1 MPFTSSTQ
9 QLLAYLEAALEGLR
23 ELRAWLLGEE
33 EPQLLQ
39 ESAADD
45 AAAGEAAGSTAGWA
59 GESPFALNP
68 PEKSAVDRWTW
79 PPRVASLCGW
89 ETPSCK
95 GVQVEERGGLFEEDE
110 EVQ

>member
-1 MPFTSSTQ
+1 M
-9 QLLAYLEAALEGLR
+9 
-23 ELRAWLLGEE
+23 LLGEE

-39 ESAADD
+39 ESAAAAD

-89 ETPSCK
+89 ETQSCR
-95 GVQVEERGGLFEEDE
+95 GVQVEEGGGGGLLEED
-110 EVQ
+110 